1 MTKLTLLFIFLAIKS
16 IYIPLNRRKSKYY
29 WKLPI
34 DDKVPLVPVFI
45 IPYIGY
51 FFLIFGSVILLWE
64 TPQINPFLVS
74 YIVSY
79 ILAGIFW
86 YILPNGVARPKIT
99 GKDIFSRLTK
109 FIYKYDDDTNGFP
122 SAHVFSTLICCYFLS
137 LFFPSLY
144 ILIWG
149 LASLIIISTL
159 LVKQHYVIDILG
171 GIILFALSVAIGV
184 NLW

>member
-51 FFLIFGSVILLWE
+51 FFLVFGSVVVLWE
-64 TPQINPFLVS
+64 TPHINPFLVS

-79 ILAGIFW
+79 VLAGIFW
-86 YILPNGVARPKIT
+86 YMLPNGVARPKIT
-99 GKDIFSRLTK
+99 KKDVFSRLTK

-122 SAHVFSTLICCYFLS
+122 SAHVYSTLICSYFLAIV
-137 LFFPSLY
+137 FPTSTT
-144 ILIWG
+144 LIWTG
-149 LASLIIISTL
+149 AGFIILSTL

-171 GIILFALSVAIGV
+171 GVILFALSIAIGA